1 MTEFRVGQGIDIHP
15 FADNRPLVL
24 GGISIPHAKGL
35 AGHSDADALLHA
47 VVDAILGATGF
58 ADIGELFPDTDKKW
72 KGADSRKLL
81 ELAWAQVSAQGWA
94 IVNLDATLLIEAPRI
109 APYRQQMKE
118 TISAILGIDVS
129 RCGIKATTSEKLGF
143 VGREEGIV
151 ASCVV
156 LLTR

>member
-1 MTEFRVGQGIDIHP
+1 MAEFRVGQGIDIHP
-15 FADNRPLVL
+15 FAADRPLVL
-24 GGISIPHAKGL
+24 GGVRIPHHRGL
-35 AGHSDADALLHA
+35 AGHSDADVLLHA
-47 VVDAILGATGF
+47 LIDAILGAAGHS
-58 ADIGELFPDTDKKW
+58 DIGELFPDTDKAW

-81 ELAWAQVSAQGWA
+81 ELAWQKVSSQGWKV
-94 IVNLDATLLIEAPRI
+94 VNIDASILAEAPRL

-118 TISAILGIDVS
+118 AIAAILGIEPGC
-129 RCGIKATTSEKLGF
+129 CGIKATTAEKLGF

>member
-15 FADNRPLVL
+15 FAAGRPLVL
-24 GGISIPHAKGL
+24 GGVRIDHAKGL
-35 AGHSDADALLHA
+35 AGHSDADVVLHA
-47 VVDAILGATGF
+47 LIDAILGAAGLS
-58 ADIGELFPDTDKKW
+58 DIGELFPDSDKTW

-81 ELAWAQVSAQGWA
+81 ELAWRHVSAQGWRV
-94 IVNLDATLLIEAPRI
+94 VNIDASVLAEAPRI
-109 APYRQQMKE
+109 APHRQKMKE
-118 TISAILGIDVS
+118 SIASILGIQPAQ
-129 RCGIKATTSEKLGF
+129 CGIKATTAEKLGF